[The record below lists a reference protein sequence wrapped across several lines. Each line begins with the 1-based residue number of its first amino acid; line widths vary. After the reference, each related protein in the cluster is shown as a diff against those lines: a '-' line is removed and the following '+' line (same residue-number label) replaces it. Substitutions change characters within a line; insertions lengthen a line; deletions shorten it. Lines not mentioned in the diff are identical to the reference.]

1 MNDLNNERVLVIE
14 GHQSD
19 VSYAAFSPDDK
30 YIVSVSSYD
39 NTIRVWEVGSG
50 KEVERF
56 VVDTTDVLKVGFN
69 SDGNRIVATKVDGSS
84 LIFEF
89 SPLQELINNTRDRFK
104 NRLLTIEERER
115 YYLE

>member
-1 MNDLNNERVLVIE
+1 MGSIIYQPPSLQAIWLLD
-14 GHQSD
+14 SD
-19 VSYAAFSPDDK
+19 FVTVTPAVPANIHPNIGVVELHDGESLM
-30 YIVSVSSYD
+30 
-39 NTIRVWEVGSG
+39 
-50 KEVERF
+50 ERF

-69 SDGNRIVATKVDGSS
+69 SDGNRIVATTVDGSS